1 MIMTRSRNLAVLV
14 ATFCIAGTIDANAA
28 KFEARLAH
36 TNAPTHASHI
46 GLVKAAELIKQR
58 TNGDVV
64 ITVYPSA
71 QLGGA
76 RESIEGIQLGTIEIV
91 NTTTAWASGFN
102 PLVSVLDIP
111 YLLPA
116 SREGSSKLLG
126 GKFGEGVN
134 ETFRKGGF
142 ETLAL
147 WPGPR
152 KLFTSNKPLSDI
164 KAFAGQRIRIA
175 DSKILAEQIKA
186 LGAIPVVVPF
196 GEVYTALQTGV
207 IDGQENP
214 ADAVRAM
221 KFFEVQKYIAQTD
234 HGTMIEVNLANP
246 RWFNRLP
253 KDYQAIVKAAFAE
266 IAPQAEEAR
275 LADSRAA
282 LETFKKSGLNVRTIG
297 EAERASLRSVVYPA
311 TRDAYISTA
320 GAGAKE
326 IIELYE
332 KELARVS
339 N

>member
-1 MIMTRSRNLAVLV
+1 MMRSTNLAVLT
-14 ATFCIAGTIDANAA
+14 ATFCIAASPASTA

-76 RESIEGIQLGTIEIV
+76 REMIEGVQLGTIEIA

-111 YLLPA
+111 YLLPSRRDA
-116 SREGSSKLLG
+116 SRKLVDGQFGRGVLDSFSKRGL
-126 GKFGEGVN
+126 EA
-134 ETFRKGGF
+134 
-142 ETLAL
+142 LAL

-152 KLFTSNKPLSDI
+152 KLFTSNKPLPDI
-164 KAFAGQRIRIA
+164 AAFAGQRIRIA

-186 LGAIPVVVPF
+186 LGAIPIVVPF

-214 ADAVRAM
+214 ADAIRSM
-221 KFFEVQKYIAQTD
+221 KFFEVQKYAVLSE

-246 RWFNRLP
+246 RWFSRLP
-253 KDYQAIVKAAFAE
+253 KNYQTIVKTTFAE
-266 IAPQAEEAR
+266 VASQAEESR
-275 LADSRAA
+275 LEDSRKA
-282 LETFKKSGLNVRTIG
+282 LETFKKSGLNIRAVD
-297 EAERASLRSVVYPA
+297 EAERARLRALVYPA
-311 TRDAYISTA
+311 ARDAYISTS
-320 GAGAKE
+320 GAGAKDM
-326 IIELYE
+326 IELYE
-332 KELARVS
+332 KELIKVS
-339 N
+339 K